1 MEGGSAMLIVKVMR
15 VELDQPQPKTVV
27 ATADQRVVRQVLR
40 LIREA
45 IRREEGDDGSVTGHE
60 RRQLDD

>member
-1 MEGGSAMLIVKVMR
+1 MLLVKVVR
-15 VELDQPQPKTVV
+15 LEVGQNEAKTVI
-27 ATADQRVVRQVLR
+27 ATADQRVARQVLR

-45 IRREEGDDGSVTGHE
+45 IRREEGDDESVTGHE

>member
-1 MEGGSAMLIVKVMR
+1 
-15 VELDQPQPKTVV
+15 
-27 ATADQRVVRQVLR
+27 VLR

-45 IRREEGDDGSVTGHE
+45 IRREEGDDESVTGHE

>member
-1 MEGGSAMLIVKVMR
+1 MLLVKVMR
-15 VELDQPQPKTVV
+15 VEPGQNEARTVV
-27 ATADQRVVRQVLR
+27 ATADQRVAQQVLR

-45 IRREEGDDGSVTGHE
+45 IQREEGDDGSVTGHE